1 MGALGQIAQIILT
14 VAFSIVVIA
23 LIVRLLAIL
32 GQADFRNPLAG
43 TILQITNPFV
53 RPFYKVMPPIGRFD
67 QASLLVLW
75 IAQFVFGLLLVGI
88 LSGFD
93 VAIANIAQ
101 LAIWSILAV
110 AGSILMVLR
119 WSMIIVAIGSWLTMG
134 QYNPLLA
141 FLTRIIEPYI
151 GPFRKLNL
159 QIGMLDLSLLIGF
172 VVIYIIELVVIGTI
186 AQAINY
192 PGGLFI
198 GL

>member
-43 TILQITNPFV
+43 TILQITNPLV

-101 LAIWSILAV
+101 IAIWSILAV